1 MFLYLNICKV
11 KCGCG
16 DEPVALSDLI
26 INEETQILTCLKIP
40 SYDLNQETK
49 KQNLKLP
56 YSNIY

>member
-1 MFLYLNICKV
+1 MFLYLNIGKV

-26 INEETQILTCLKIP
+26 INQETQILTCLKIP

-49 KQNLKLP
+49 TQYLKLS
-56 YSNIY
+56 YSNID